1 MTRFGLAMLA
11 LDWIS
16 PGHHST
22 RDLLGDVLKFGNVQD
37 GAAGGIL
44 REAVGIKVETDF
56 DGVFHDPGHVVI
68 GDVVMRAVRKA
79 DAKGLE
85 GLGEKQFANLF
96 GRNHGRSIGVGAVLR
111 KRPLGFVLFPSPAVG
126 TTKFGA
132 QGRFGH
138 SWRG

>member
-1 MTRFGLAMLA
+1 MLA

-56 DGVFHDPGHVVI
+56 DGVFHDPGHVVMD
-68 GDVVMRAVRKA
+68 DVVVGAVGKT
-79 DAKGLE
+79 DAERLE
-85 GLGEKQFANLF
+85 WFGEKQLANLF
-96 GRNHGRSIGVGAVLR
+96 GRNHGLSVGHDCCQFNLEGRR
-111 KRPLGFVLFPSPAVG
+111 KTAFSAECRRKTAGNRCLKTGNRESE
-126 TTKFGA
+126 
-132 QGRFGH
+132 R
-138 SWRG
+138 